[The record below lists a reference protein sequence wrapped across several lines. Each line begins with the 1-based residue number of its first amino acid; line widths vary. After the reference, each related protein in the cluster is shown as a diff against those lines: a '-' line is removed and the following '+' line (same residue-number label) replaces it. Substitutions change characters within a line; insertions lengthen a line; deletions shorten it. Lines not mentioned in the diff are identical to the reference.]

1 MIWEIEIPIDNLS
14 TYTGTFRSLKD
25 FKDIT
30 CKFKIVAQRIW
41 KTDTSIGSYFIAEA
55 LDGPEQ
61 GTKYACRND
70 YKGIGSMEDGSSVYE

>member
-1 MIWEIEIPIDNLS
+1 MIWEIEIPITDDLS
-14 TYTGTFRSLKD
+14 IYTGTFRSLKD
-25 FKDIT
+25 FKDIS

-61 GTKYACRND
+61 GTKYAYR
-70 YKGIGSMEDGSSVYE
+70 KGIGSMEDGSSFYE